1 MKRVINNLQKVSM
14 FHLEFPSNMEILPL
28 RLDFTPVSNN
38 PKYWNFTETY
48 RSWRQQD
55 EVKHKCLCQHTKKV
69 KSDSL
74 GLAVG
79 LVFLTCTT
87 SKWIFLRNSYYRKT
101 VINPAYQNLFF
112 RLIKMTLR
120 LVYASCSL
128 PEWQTVKVTFF
139 ASWPVF
145 SLNFSR

>member
-1 MKRVINNLQKVSM
+1 M
-14 FHLEFPSNMEILPL
+14 
-28 RLDFTPVSNN
+28 DF
-38 PKYWNFTETY
+38 
-48 RSWRQQD
+48 
-55 EVKHKCLCQHTKKV
+55 
-69 KSDSL
+69 
-74 GLAVG
+74 AVG
-79 LVFLTCTT
+79 PVNSVLP
-87 SKWIFLRNSYYRKT
+87 NSYYRKT

-128 PEWQTVKVTFF
+128 LEWQTVKATFF